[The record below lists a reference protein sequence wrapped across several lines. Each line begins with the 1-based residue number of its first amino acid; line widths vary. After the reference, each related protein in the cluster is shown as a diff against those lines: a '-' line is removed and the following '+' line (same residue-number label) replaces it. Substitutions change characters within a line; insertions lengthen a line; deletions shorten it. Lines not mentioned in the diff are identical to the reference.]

1 MNLLELHR
9 RTGSLS
15 QLFGMKAYTLSE
27 GKGEGLKCIDVYNNN
42 GLSFTVLLSRG
53 LDIAAL
59 KFKGINLSFL
69 SSTDFVNSSYFTEKQ
84 RSGFM
89 RNFTA
94 GFLTTG
100 GLTYMGYAPQQPE
113 LGLHGLISNIPAT
126 NVSHGMYENG
136 KLKVAGNVRQSK
148 VFGENYLLQR
158 KIFCDVNSNVFYID
172 DTITNLSFQIQ
183 PLMIL
188 YHMNF
193 GYPFLS
199 KNLQLRIKAKAS
211 FDQSGHEAEDYDHFS
226 DPIDGEDERIYKHI
240 VQPESDRLARVVLE
254 NSDVNISIVIRYDP
268 DKLPILNEWKSMG
281 SGNYVVGIEP
291 GTNDVNGKIK
301 AEQERTLKYMKPLE
315 EFHNRIEVK
324 IQKMHQ

>member
-1 MNLLELHR
+1 MDLLKWRR

-15 QLFGMKAYTLSE
+15 QIFGTKAYTLNE
-27 GKGEGLKCIDVYNNN
+27 GKGEGLKCIDVYNNS
-42 GLSFTVLLSRG
+42 GLSFTVLPSRG

-59 KFKGINLSFL
+59 KFRGINLSFL
-69 SSTDFVNSSYFTEKQ
+69 SNTGFVNSSYFTENG

-100 GLTYMGYAPQQPE
+100 GLTYMGYASRQPE
-113 LGLHGLISNIPAT
+113 LGLHGLIANIPAT
-126 NVSHGMYENG
+126 NVAHGMDEGGTLQVEG
-136 KLKVAGNVRQSK
+136 KIRQSE

-158 KIFCDVNSNVFYID
+158 KISCELNSNVFYIE
-172 DTITNLSFQIQ
+172 DTITNLSFQTQ

-199 KNLQLRIKAKAS
+199 KHLRLHLKAKES
-211 FDQSGHEAEDYDHFS
+211 FDQNGRQAEEYDHFS
-226 DPIDGEDERIYKHI
+226 VPMDGKGEIVYKHVI
-240 VQPESDRLARVVLE
+240 QPESDRLARVVLE
-254 NSDVNISIVIRYDP
+254 NSDVNISVTISYEP
-268 DKLPILNEWKSMG
+268 DKLPVLNEWKSMG
-281 SGNYVVGIEP
+281 NGNYVVGIEP
-291 GTNDVNGKIK
+291 GTNDVNGRLQ
-301 AEQERTLKYMKPLE
+301 AEREQTLKYMKPLE

-324 IQKMHQ
+324 VRNMDR